1 MTASLI
7 DGKLIA
13 GQIKAEVAVQVSAL
27 KQKGVQPCL
36 AVILVGDAPA
46 SRTYVG
52 AKRRVSQ
59 EVGIRSIQHHL
70 ANDTAESGLVDL
82 IGQLNQDPSVH
93 GILVQLPLP
102 PHISEYNIV
111 SAISPRKDVDG
122 FHPYN
127 VGKLV
132 AGLNTFIPCTP
143 LGVSQMISKSGIETI
158 GKHVV
163 IIGRSNIVGK
173 PLMNLLGQKSD
184 AANATVTLCHSKTT
198 DIKAHTLQADILIA
212 AIGRARFV
220 TADMVKPG
228 AVVIDV
234 GINRIEGTGKT
245 RLVGD
250 VDFEEVRKIASR
262 ITPVPGGV
270 GPMTVG
276 ILMQNVAK
284 AAESSSS

>member
-70 ANDTAESGLVDL
+70 ANDTAESGLVGL

-228 AVVIDV
+228 AVVIDI

-250 VDFEEVRKIASR
+250 VDFEEVRKVASR

-284 AAESSSS
+284 AAELSSS

>member
-111 SAISPRKDVDG
+111 SAISHEKM
-122 FHPYN
+122 
-127 VGKLV
+127 LT
-132 AGLNTFIPCTP
+132 AFIPTM
-143 LGVSQMISKSGIETI
+143 LGNWS
-158 GKHVV
+158 
-163 IIGRSNIVGK
+163 
-173 PLMNLLGQKSD
+173 P
-184 AANATVTLCHSKTT
+184 A
-198 DIKAHTLQADILIA
+198 
-212 AIGRARFV
+212 
-220 TADMVKPG
+220 
-228 AVVIDV
+228 
-234 GINRIEGTGKT
+234 
-245 RLVGD
+245 
-250 VDFEEVRKIASR
+250 
-262 ITPVPGGV
+262 
-270 GPMTVG
+270 
-276 ILMQNVAK
+276 
-284 AAESSSS
+284 